1 MSDFVKSYLQD
12 VGYQMS
18 DLARDLIKSTSARL
32 GGRRG
37 LHNQMSDFRWFSVIQ
52 PERKYPVHTSPL
64 SLGFQIRKLKYFH
77 SGCK

>member
-1 MSDFVKSYLQD
+1 MPDFVKSYLQD

-37 LHNQMSDFRWFSVIQ
+37 LHNQMSDFLLDIITVVRFSQ
-52 PERKYPVHTSPL
+52 GSN
-64 SLGFQIRKLKYFH
+64 
-77 SGCK
+77 